1 MSCINLLAVHSS
13 RGDAG
18 GARLEENPTLQGL
31 TSSSPKSVLI
41 LAHGTSPAHLQDLSD
56 LFSADAMRWTGCP
69 REQRL
74 VVSKKEQRGQ
84 QRHDVRVHVDAVVC
98 RDLPVKPVGFQESE
112 IKMSLGRRH

>member
-41 LAHGTSPAHLQDLSD
+41 LAHGTSPVHLQDLSD
-56 LFSADAMRWTGCP
+56 LFLVMQCFGRAVQGSKGLWLARRNSAGISGTMSACTGMLWSA
-69 REQRL
+69 ET
-74 VVSKKEQRGQ
+74 
-84 QRHDVRVHVDAVVC
+84 
-98 RDLPVKPVGFQESE
+98 
-112 IKMSLGRRH
+112 SL